1 MQRLQID
8 VNPSVANPSSS
19 GAWSKGPMLQPPPSP
34 GVFRARGRGGH
45 GGGQWGA
52 AGGRKAAGSRGDLPG
67 AAREAGG
74 GCCLQDGIGVR

>member
-1 MQRLQID
+1 
-8 VNPSVANPSSS
+8 
-19 GAWSKGPMLQPPPSP
+19 MLQPPPSP

-74 GCCLQDGIGVR
+74 GCCLQDGIGVGNIRIRDYSTIRVWGWQD